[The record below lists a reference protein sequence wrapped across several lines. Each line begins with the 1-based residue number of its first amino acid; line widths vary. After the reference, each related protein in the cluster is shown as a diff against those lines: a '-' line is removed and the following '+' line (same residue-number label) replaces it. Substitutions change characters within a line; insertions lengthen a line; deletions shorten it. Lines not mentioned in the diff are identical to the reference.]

1 MIFQLQEA
9 FVAGKLKPGM
19 NIVEETKTFAN
30 NIVSDHINSIILLIY
45 SLKFKAGLKQ
55 KLVEFQINLSWI
67 ETLDCTNNQAPLA
80 PELAAQLAIQRD
92 KRQNQMQNNKKL
104 AQFTPDKDPV
114 LNDFQR
120 ESGFYRQAQASVLE
134 AFPKLKNLGLSTLRP
149 DDYFAEMAKSD
160 VQMQKIRTHLMQK
173 QVAKQKSERVKQ
185 LRTQRK
191 EGKMLQVQ
199 AKLERQKEKKT
210 MLDQV
215 KKVRKGQ
222 SKDLG
227 FLDGKKS
234 KKVLEKRKMRDKK
247 FGFGGKK
254 KGSKMNTKDSAGD
267 ISEYRKPKK
276 VISRK
281 SNKNSKPGNKRLGKS
296 RRIQNKAKGK
306 R

>member
-1 MIFQLQEA
+1 MPNVFI
-9 FVAGKLKPGM
+9 
-19 NIVEETKTFAN
+19 
-30 NIVSDHINSIILLIY
+30 HININ
-45 SLKFKAGLKQ
+45 FKTGLKQ
-55 KLVEFQINLSWI
+55 KLEEFKLNLSWV
-67 ETLDCTNNQAPLA
+67 ETLDCTNKQAPLA
-80 PELAAQLAIQRD
+80 PELAAQLVIQRD
-92 KRQNQMQNNKKL
+92 KRQNQLINNKKL
-104 AQFTPDKDPV
+104 QQFTADKDPV

-120 ESGFYRQAQASVLE
+120 ESGFHRQAQASVLE
-134 AFPKLKNLGLSTLRP
+134 AFPKLKTLGLPTLRP

-173 QVAKQKSERVKQ
+173 QAAKQKSERVKQ

-222 SKDLG
+222 SKDLS

-267 ISEYRKPKK
+267 ISEYRNPKK

-281 SNKNSKPGNKRLGKS
+281 GNKGKPANKRPGKN
-296 RRIQNKAKGK
+296 RRIKNKTKGK